1 MKLTENKKLIII
13 ALAVCVIIIV
23 GFFAPLQETKGV
35 NIFSSVTVGQG
46 GIVNDTQNESVTV
59 NGSFVNTGDI
69 TAEDLTITVIFTDV
83 AHDKIVRKIVKEGVE
98 MLPNNE
104 LTLEFELAYIR
115 EMTEP
120 KTYVNVTVQLDWKEN
135 GESKTM
141 SIGD

>member
-1 MKLTENKKLIII
+1 MKLTENKNLIII
-13 ALAVCVIIIV
+13 ALAVCAIIVV
-23 GFFAPLQETKGV
+23 GFFVPLQETQGV
-35 NIFSSVTVGQG
+35 NIFPSFTVGQG

-69 TAEDLTITVIFTDV
+69 TAEDLTITVIFTDI
-83 AHDKIVRKIVKEGVE
+83 AHDKIVRRIVKEGVD

-120 KTYVNVTVQLDWKEN
+120 KTAVNVTVQLDWKEN

>member
-1 MKLTENKKLIII
+1 MKLAENKNLIII
-13 ALAVCVIIIV
+13 ALAVCAIIVV
-23 GFFAPLQETKGV
+23 GFFAPLQETQGA
-35 NIFSSVTVGQG
+35 NIFSSVEIGQG
-46 GIVNDTQNESVTV
+46 GIVNDTQNQSVTV
-59 NGSFVNTGDI
+59 YGSFANTGDI

-83 AHDKIVRKIVKEGVE
+83 AHNKVVRKIVKEGVD

-104 LTLEFELAYIR
+104 LILEFESEYIR
-115 EMTEP
+115 ERTEP